1 MSGFMILRDKEKESK
16 DNSPCQTSVQAS
28 VLKVQVEKIEEIL
41 NEHKRNTEKSF
52 DSLDKKIETGLSG
65 LKEDINKN
73 FDGMK
78 AALEKQ
84 EEKLAKVEE
93 KVDNIKNSLTA
104 LIAKFGIVFSFLASM
119 SMLGLNYLVEK
130 LKG

>member
-1 MSGFMILRDKEKESK
+1 MILRDKEKESK

-28 VLKVQVEKIEEIL
+28 VLEVRVEKIEEIL
-41 NEHKRNTEKSF
+41 NEHKRNTEKNF
-52 DSLDKKIETGLSG
+52 ESLHRKIESG
-65 LKEDINKN
+65 ISELKEDNNKN